1 MSVQFAQQT
10 ELARLNK
17 RALQR
22 CTSMQT
28 QTQEE
33 EEEEA
38 MKERAEERESEE
50 PTPRASPTSRS
61 GLEDAERERLHR
73 ELDDRAAEIRTLR
86 EELRRSVSAPK
97 QVRVASRAP
106 E

>member
-28 QTQEE
+28 QS
-33 EEEEA
+33 EA
-38 MKERAEERESEE
+38 GAEAEAEERAERDSEE

-61 GLEDAERERLHR
+61 GLEGGAERERLQR
-73 ELDDRAAEIRTLR
+73 ELDDRAAEIRTLK
-86 EELRRSVSAPK
+86 EELKRSMLAPK
-97 QVRVASRAP
+97 QVRVASWAP

>member
-28 QTQEE
+28 QC

-38 MKERAEERESEE
+38 AEAEERAERESEE

-61 GLEDAERERLHR
+61 ELQGAEREQLQR
-73 ELDDRAAEIRTLR
+73 ELDDRAAEIRTLK
-86 EELRRSVSAPK
+86 EELKRSMLAPK
-97 QVRVASRAP
+97 QVRVTSWAP
-106 E
+106 EQK

>member
-22 CTSMQT
+22 CTSVQT
-28 QTQEE
+28 RPEEDAEE
-33 EEEEA
+33 E
-38 MKERAEERESEE
+38 RAARESEE
-50 PTPRASPTSRS
+50 PTPRASPT
-61 GLEDAERERLHR
+61 DAERERLQR
-73 ELDDRAAEIRTLR
+73 ELDERAAEIRTLK
-86 EELRRSVSAPK
+86 EELERSMSAPK
-97 QVRVASRAP
+97 QVRVVNWAP

>member
-28 QTQEE
+28 QSS
-33 EEEEA
+33 EEEA
-38 MKERAEERESEE
+38 EERAERESEE
-50 PTPRASPTSRS
+50 PTPRASPTSHS
-61 GLEDAERERLHR
+61 GLEGAERERYQR
-73 ELDDRAAEIRTLR
+73 ELDDRAAEISTLK
-86 EELRRSVSAPK
+86 EELKRSMFAPK
-97 QVRVASRAP
+97 QVRVANWAP

>member
-17 RALQR
+17 RARQR

-28 QTQEE
+28 QSEEQEE
-33 EEEEA
+33 Q
-38 MKERAEERESEE
+38 EERGSEE

-61 GLEDAERERLHR
+61 WLEGVEKERLQR
-73 ELDDRAAEIRTLR
+73 ELDDRAAEIRTLK
-86 EELRRSVSAPK
+86 EELKKSMSAPK
-97 QVRVASRAP
+97 QVRVTNWAP

>member
-28 QTQEE
+28 HHEE
-33 EEEEA
+33 
-38 MKERAEERESEE
+38 ESEE
-50 PTPRASPTSRS
+50 PTPRASPTSHS
-61 GLEDAERERLHR
+61 GLEGAEREQLQR
-73 ELDDRAAEIRTLR
+73 ELDNRAAEIRTLK
-86 EELRRSVSAPK
+86 EELERSMLAPK
-97 QVRVASRAP
+97 QVRVAHWAP

>member
-28 QTQEE
+28 QA

-38 MKERAEERESEE
+38 AVEERESEE

-61 GLEDAERERLHR
+61 ELEGAETERLQR
-73 ELDDRAAEIRTLR
+73 ELDNRATEIRTLK
-86 EELRRSVSAPK
+86 EELKRSMLAPK
-97 QVRVASRAP
+97 QVRVK

>member
-17 RALQR
+17 RTLQR

-28 QTQEE
+28 QS
-33 EEEEA
+33 EEEA
-38 MKERAEERESEE
+38 AEEEQAQRESEE

-61 GLEDAERERLHR
+61 GPEDAERERLQR
-73 ELDDRAAEIRTLR
+73 ELDDRAAEIRTLK
-86 EELRRSVSAPK
+86 EELQRSMLAPK
-97 QVRVASRAP
+97 QVRVANWAP